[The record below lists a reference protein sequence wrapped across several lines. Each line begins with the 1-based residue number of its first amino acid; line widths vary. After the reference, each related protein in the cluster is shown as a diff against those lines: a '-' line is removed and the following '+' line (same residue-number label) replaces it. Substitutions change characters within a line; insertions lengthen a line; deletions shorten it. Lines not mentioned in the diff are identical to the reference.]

1 MGVKNQISGWEI
13 PPRKA
18 SLSAEQDQKGRKK
31 TYGNREEAAIALDN
45 SRVQLE
51 KPVYNQKARL
61 WWTLPAAL
69 PKSSHWDN
77 LTPGLHT
84 GPLI

>member
-1 MGVKNQISGWEI
+1 MKK
-13 PPRKA
+13 KA
-18 SLSAEQDQKGRKK
+18 
-31 TYGNREEAAIALDN
+31 YGDGEEAAIALDN

-51 KPVYNQKARL
+51 KPDYYKKKRL

-69 PKSSHWDN
+69 PKSSQWDN
-77 LTPGLHT
+77 LSQGLDT

>member
-1 MGVKNQISGWEI
+1 MALEKHDMGVKNQISGGEI

-31 TYGNREEAAIALDN
+31 AYGDREEAAIALEN

-51 KPVYNQKARL
+51 KPVNNQKARFVMDSSSCS
-61 WWTLPAAL
+61 TKKLPM
-69 PKSSHWDN
+69 
-77 LTPGLHT
+77 G
-84 GPLI
+84 